1 MPLVIGI
8 TREGATLDKRD
19 APPQVAQLIRR
30 DLMVAPV
37 SLNNP
42 FPKKFR
48 VFVERDDHWVVP
60 LHWAREKLAPFGPTW
75 VDRRA
80 PAAPAALAFSG
91 SLRGE
96 LRQHDAVR
104 AVEKSW
110 RECAGGALL
119 CLPVGFGKTTAALY
133 LASRVKLKT
142 LVLVH
147 KSFLKDQW
155 VERVGQCLPG
165 ARVSTIQGDE
175 CDTTGDVVV
184 AMIQTLLSRKFPAST
199 FAGVGLVVVDEVHH
213 LGAAAFSQCMWGQCA
228 QYTLGL
234 SATPTRK
241 DGLSRVVT
249 WFAGPTAFHLKR
261 ENQDT
266 TEVRTVPYSS
276 PDFDTPP
283 PVNRRGD
290 ICFPSTITRLV
301 ENRHR
306 TGVVARCAAALVAD
320 EDRDVLVLSHRRQHV
335 HDLADAIR
343 ALGVASCGTYLGGDK
358 QCPDTKVIV
367 ATYALT
373 SEGFDLPRL
382 NALVLATPASDVE
395 QSCGRVMRGSA
406 TRGAIILDVQDQWG
420 VCYAQSAKRR
430 AFYKRTGFS
439 LPRGGGGGG
448 GEDREDRQ
456 DRQDRETVGE
466 QFAFL
471 DDAQ

>member
-1 MPLVIGI
+1 MPPPPLVVAI
-8 TREGATLDKRD
+8 THEGARLEKRD

-60 LHWAREKLAPFGPTW
+60 LHWAREKLAPFAPAW
-75 VDRRA
+75 ADRRA
-80 PAAPAALAFSG
+80 PAAPAAALEFSG
-91 SLRGE
+91 SLRAE

-165 ARVSTIQGDE
+165 ARVSMIQGDE

-184 AMIQTLLSRKFPAST
+184 AMIQTLLSRKFPAAT

-261 ENQDT
+261 ENQET
-266 TEVRTVPYSS
+266 TEVRTVRYAC

-301 ENRHR
+301 ENRDR
-306 TGVVARCAAALVAD
+306 TGAVARCAASLALD
-320 EDRDVLVLSHRRQHV
+320 EGRDVLVLSHRRQHV
-335 HDLADAIR
+335 HDLADAVR
-343 ALGVASCGTYLGGDK
+343 ALGVPSCGTYLGGDK

-406 TRGAIILDVQDQWG
+406 TRGAIILDIQDQWG

-439 LPRGGGGGG
+439 LQPGADAAA
-448 GEDREDRQ
+448 EDAAASA
-456 DRQDRETVGE
+456 VGE

-471 DDAQ
+471 DG